1 MAGARLTIIDT
12 QRGVSRTLTADAAGE
27 YNAPNLLPSTYTV
40 RAEVNGFKIVERSG
54 IILEVNQ
61 ELRVDLTLQPGQ
73 ETETVTVTETLP
85 LVDATNAELGGTLQS
100 QIIDSLPMNGRNFQN
115 LLQLRPGVMIYP
127 GGTSYSEST
136 NGLRAHDNIYL
147 VNGIYSST
155 PWDGQRVMN
164 SSLHAGDA
172 GTILPVDAID
182 ELKTEENPR
191 AEYGW
196 KPGAIIDV
204 GVKSGTNTI
213 HGSGY
218 AYGRDTAFDA
228 RNYFDAAPAP
238 KADVGLEQFGGT
250 LGGPIKKDKLF
261 YFLNYEGQLYSIG
274 NPILHNFPVTN
285 SIGNPTTSLIDACV
299 AAAKSSTAPLTALS
313 AELAGLSF
321 NKATLG
327 TPTPTG
333 NCTPV
338 SGQPSGGFLG
348 SFPGKSRT
356 RDGRIHRYPQHQHDS
371 WRPREGGLPPERSPF
386 IAGHVFLQPGEWPRG
401 GRSYNHRQEGMGES
415 ATRAGASRVGKLD
428 LDSEF
433 HLGE

>member
-1 MAGARLTIIDT
+1 MAGAKLTIIDT
-12 QRGVSRTLTADAAGE
+12 QRGVSRMLTADGAGE
-27 YNAPNLLPSTYTV
+27 YNAPNLLPSNYTV
-40 RAEVNGFKIVERSG
+40 RAEVKGFKTVERSG

-61 ELRVDLTLQPGQ
+61 ELRVDLSLQPGQ

-155 PWDGQRVMN
+155 PWDGQSVMN

-196 KPGAIIDV
+196 KPGAIVDV

-228 RNYFDAAPAP
+228 RNYFDACA
-238 KADVGLEQFGGT
+238 GSQGGRWT
-250 LGGPIKKDKLF
+250 GTVRRYIWRTYQERQTVLLR
-261 YFLNYEGQLYSIG
+261 SITKG
-274 NPILHNFPVTN
+274 NSTRSEIR
-285 SIGNPTTSLIDACV
+285 SCTTSR
-299 AAAKSSTAPLTALS
+299 
-313 AELAGLSF
+313 
-321 NKATLG
+321 
-327 TPTPTG
+327 
-333 NCTPV
+333 
-338 SGQPSGGFLG
+338 
-348 SFPGKSRT
+348 SRT
-356 RDGRIHRYPQHQHDS
+356 RSAI
-371 WRPREGGLPPERSPF
+371 
-386 IAGHVFLQPGEWPRG
+386 
-401 GRSYNHRQEGMGES
+401 RQ
-415 ATRAGASRVGKLD
+415 RASLTLA
-428 LDSEF
+428 
-433 HLGE
+433 